1 MNIAPSSPAINTV
14 ALLDSIRRFVA
25 EIELRADAIEI
36 MNIEGAMWDI
46 ALEAELR
53 RHKAPPVK
61 LPRITRVE
69 S

>member
-1 MNIAPSSPAINTV
+1 MSLPATSQTINTL

-36 MNIEGAMWDI
+36 MNIEGAMWDL
-46 ALEAELR
+46 ALENDLR

-61 LPRITRVE
+61 LPVVRRIE
-69 S
+69 P